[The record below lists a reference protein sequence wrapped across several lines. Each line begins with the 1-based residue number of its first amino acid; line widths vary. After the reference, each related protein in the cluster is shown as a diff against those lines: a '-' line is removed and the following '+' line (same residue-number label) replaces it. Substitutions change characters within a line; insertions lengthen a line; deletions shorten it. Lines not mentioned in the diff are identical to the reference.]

1 MECGAQD
8 QILKGAETPPPL
20 AEPQHR
26 QGSLQEEDTSFYEFK
41 YTKYPWSLQTN
52 LFIGGQCTFVIG
64 LWGFHWK
71 WDSSEKNLLNGFIN
85 DLCVTVIDICWSN
98 ETKNKK

>member
-41 YTKYPWSLQTN
+41 YTKYP
-52 LFIGGQCTFVIG
+52 
-64 LWGFHWK
+64 
-71 WDSSEKNLLNGFIN
+71 
-85 DLCVTVIDICWSN
+85 
-98 ETKNKK
+98 